1 MVQRS
6 RHGTHIARSELPRLE
21 RTQPFEATC
30 PLGAGGHADE
40 HHGTPRGAQR
50 GRVDEPDG

>member
-21 RTQPFEATC
+21 RTQPFEATG

-40 HHGTPRGAQR
+40 HHGTPRGAER
-50 GRVDEPDG
+50 GRADEPDG